1 MRTPSNA
8 LKRLTGRTSH
18 ATRVRSSPL
27 FDVGHLR
34 RQAAAVLPAVL
45 DDDALVALLVSD
57 PRLREM
63 DPGTLFDTKHYVSRY
78 PDVAL
83 YRWHPFVHFLLHGF
97 HEGRSCHPL
106 IDLPYVR
113 GSAQRA
119 GIRLLSADDLP
130 EAIAQV
136 DPHPL
141 FSNHYVRHRYGAEVD
156 RYATPLEFYLL
167 AKEPSIKRATVW
179 FSPEEYLRAH
189 PQVSATQGDPLIGY
203 VLGDWSDHR
212 HESTGM
218 SLGTSNGASAA
229 DEALVAGILSTHGR
243 RASHTSILPW
253 PSDPQGYARLSKVPN
268 PLLAGP
274 LPASIRLAIG
284 VVLYRNERTDVERL
298 LHALQREVDSLTGE
312 RPDARVRVTFAVNDA
327 LTATYD
333 AWRRES
339 LLPDALVEVM
349 DTGANVGF
357 GTAHN
362 MLMERAFGEYG
373 AGHYLGL
380 NPDGF
385 PLRGSLADLLR
396 LSTAV
401 SDGALIEADAFPVG
415 HPKWFDPISLDTAW
429 VSGAAFLMPAGLFE
443 RVGGFD
449 EQFHMYC
456 EDVDLSWRVRAAGA
470 QTLVCPTAP
479 FFHDVVPR
487 FGRDDPRARRAMFLS
502 ARMLGH
508 KWGSPTFVA
517 RMEKIL
523 LEEGLVAADGLPQL
537 PTLEPIHSDIPD
549 FEHDLRFALS
559 RFW

>member
-1 MRTPSNA
+1 M
-8 LKRLTGRTSH
+8 
-18 ATRVRSSPL
+18 
-27 FDVGHLR
+27 
-34 RQAAAVLPAVL
+34 
-45 DDDALVALLVSD
+45 
-57 PRLREM
+57 
-63 DPGTLFDTKHYVSRY
+63 SRNR
-78 PDVAL
+78 DVAL

-113 GSAQRA
+113 GNARRA

-130 EAIAQV
+130 AAIAQV

-167 AKEPSIKRATVW
+167 AEKPRVKRTTVW

-189 PQVSATQGDPLIGY
+189 PEVDAERGDPLVDY
-203 VLGDWSDHR
+203 VLGGWVEHADEDL
-212 HESTGM
+212 GM
-218 SLGTSNGASAA
+218 SMGAGDGASAV
-229 DEALVAGILSTHGR
+229 DEDLVAGILSTHGR
-243 RASHTSILPW
+243 RASEAAVLPW
-253 PSDPQGYARLSKVPN
+253 PSDPTGYERLSRVPN

-284 VVLYRNERTDVERL
+284 VVLYRNERIDVERL
-298 LHALQREVDSLTGE
+298 LRALQREVGHLAGE
-312 RPDARVRVTFAVNDA
+312 RPDAHVRITLAANDG
-327 LTATYD
+327 LTPTYD
-333 AWRRES
+333 AWLQEP
-339 LLPDALVEVM
+339 LLPDAIVEVM
-349 DTGANVGF
+349 DTGSNVGF
-357 GTAHN
+357 GAAHN
-362 MLMERAFGEYG
+362 VLMGRAFGEDG

-385 PLRGSLADLLR
+385 PLRGCLASLLR

-429 VSGAAFLMPAGLFE
+429 VSGAAFLIPAGLFE

-449 EQFHMYC
+449 ERFHMYC

-487 FGRDDPRARRAMFLS
+487 FGRDDPRARKAMLLS
-502 ARMLGH
+502 ARLLGH

-517 RMEKIL
+517 RIERVL
-523 LEEGLVAADGLPQL
+523 LDEGLVAPGGLPAL
-537 PTLEPIHSDIPD
+537 PALEPVQHDIPD
-549 FEHDLRFALS
+549 FEPDFQHDLRFAHS